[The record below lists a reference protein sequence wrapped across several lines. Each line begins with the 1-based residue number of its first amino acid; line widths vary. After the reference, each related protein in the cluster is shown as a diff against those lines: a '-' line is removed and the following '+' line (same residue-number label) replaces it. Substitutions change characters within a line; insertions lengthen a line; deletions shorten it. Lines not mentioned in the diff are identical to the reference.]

1 MILWVIPISFLVLKE
16 SQLLEIK
23 AIVVDDKV
31 VSGLKAVNFE
41 VFFIFIIYNEFFVVF
56 EVIDNLKAV
65 VTDKIY

>member
-1 MILWVIPISFLVLKE
+1 MIPISFLVLKE